1 MFQKNVSYTC
11 CTSLISTN
19 RLKFAAQTDKWKG
32 VYSPIDKK
40 KILEVCGKMKPTVY
54 SKAVE
59 LMFCLDIRIGELR
72 ALQKNDVD
80 LSDKTIYIG
89 HQMVDKQTAKA
100 NRHSVRVN
108 IMKGGR
114 EAGKRTEPLSDRA
127 VAVIKW
133 LYEYN
138 SSSIWLLPNGMGSEP
153 IYTNRFN
160 ENLRKNL

>member
-54 SKAVE
+54 SKAIE

-80 LSDKTIYIG
+80 LSDKTIYADDPI
-89 HQMVDKQTAKA
+89 
-100 NRHSVRVN
+100 RSVL
-108 IMKGGR
+108 G
-114 EAGKRTEPLSDRA
+114 
-127 VAVIKW
+127 
-133 LYEYN
+133 
-138 SSSIWLLPNGMGSEP
+138 
-153 IYTNRFN
+153 
-160 ENLRKNL
+160 